1 MEVCHITVGAVG
13 TKKQN
18 GVLAVTEELVQE
30 HAKQTRVRVISIVK
44 SKRVSLKPGFSYNKF
59 GPKLFF
65 VLYRLVKS
73 KTFFFHIHGALN
85 VHLNIICVFL
95 WIFNASYCI
104 SPHGAFSKRNYPTS
118 LLKKAF
124 IRTVV
129 VWTLK
134 HAKFVHIFGDR
145 DTYLINKYL
154 KEITLFVAPNGI
166 RPNPKQHI
174 RNKNRSGCVKIR
186 LGFCGRVNYKEKGL
200 DLLPEV
206 FQNLMNNG
214 KMFSFDLIGTGPDQ
228 INFSNEIKKRGLN
241 KYVTYH
247 GALFGADKLSLLSDI
262 DIFLHPSRNEGM
274 PLAPLEALALG
285 SRTLISIETNLERYL
300 NGIDGIFIIST
311 RDPKDWSD
319 TIIEASN
326 TNLNIEMVNKIFK
339 TTLAWPKIAED
350 FLRQYEK
357 YGPN

>member
-1 MEVCHITVGAVG
+1 
-13 TKKQN
+13 
-18 GVLAVTEELVQE
+18 
-30 HAKQTRVRVISIVK
+30 
-44 SKRVSLKPGFSYNKF
+44 
-59 GPKLFF
+59 
-65 VLYRLVKS
+65 
-73 KTFFFHIHGALN
+73 
-85 VHLNIICVFL
+85 
-95 WIFNASYCI
+95 
-104 SPHGAFSKRNYPTS
+104 
-118 LLKKAF
+118 
-124 IRTVV
+124 
-129 VWTLK
+129 
-134 HAKFVHIFGDR
+134 
-145 DTYLINKYL
+145 
-154 KEITLFVAPNGI
+154 
-166 RPNPKQHI
+166 
-174 RNKNRSGCVKIR
+174 